1 MDTLSTNLPSPC
13 VPETICLERRVR
25 FSILQG
31 PRAHAEESTP
41 QRAGNSLLGLPS
53 LAGLGTVQEVEIC
66 VLGAPDPATGYLVG
80 IQELDRLVRKHV
92 GPRLSQALADAL
104 RGHVPAPQPAAL
116 LALCAPGVQA
126 DLPSVAHLWA
136 LRWRPSPFLCVEW
149 SPRMPGT
156 ALLSE
161 TFEFAAAHRL
171 HCPDLTEAENR
182 RIFGKC
188 NNPNGHGHNYRVE
201 VAVRVPLEGAHFGQP
216 QLEDVVNRTIIDRW
230 DHRHLNLDTEEFRTV
245 NPSVENI
252 AAACHRLLNAAL
264 AGTPAALCH
273 VRVWE
278 TEKTSATYPAPAALP
293 GSTQA

>member
-1 MDTLSTNLPSPC
+1 MDSLSTKFRSEC
-13 VPETICLERRVR
+13 VAETILLSRRVR
-25 FSILQG
+25 FSILQS
-31 PRAHAEESTP
+31 PRAKSEDSTL
-41 QRAGNSLLGLPS
+41 QRAGNSLLGLPT
-53 LAGLGTVQEVEIC
+53 LAGLGTWTEVEIC
-66 VLGAPDPATGYLVG
+66 VRGATDPATGYLVG
-80 IQELDRLVRKHV
+80 IQELDRLVRLHV
-92 GPRLSQALADAL
+92 VPSFSQALRAAAHGD
-104 RGHVPAPQPAAL
+104 GPVPQAAMLLAQSAAAL
-116 LALCAPGVQA
+116 KA
-126 DLPSVAHLWA
+126 DLPSSARLWA

-201 VAVRVPLEGAHFGQP
+201 VAVRVPLEGAAFSQP

-252 AAACHRLLNAAL
+252 AAASHRLLAAAL
-264 AGTPAALCH
+264 RGTAAELVQ

-278 TEKTSATYPAPAALP
+278 TDKTSATYPAPAAAP
-293 GSTQA
+293 DGAQA